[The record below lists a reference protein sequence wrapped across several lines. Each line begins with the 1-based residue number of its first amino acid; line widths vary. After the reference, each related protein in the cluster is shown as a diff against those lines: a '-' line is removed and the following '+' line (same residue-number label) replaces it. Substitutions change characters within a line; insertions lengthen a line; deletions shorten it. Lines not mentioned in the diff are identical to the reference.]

1 MHFHY
6 IKKHYFCLF
15 KIKTIMKVLVVEDEF
30 ELLNTTC
37 EYLQKEEFICESA
50 ATYFEAEDK
59 LITYKYDIV
68 ILDINL
74 PDGNGLDLLK
84 LIKEKTPETGVLIV
98 SAKDSL
104 DDKLK
109 GLDLGADD
117 YITKPFHL
125 AELNSRVNSLIR
137 RKKFRGSKNIVFNEI
152 EIDPEAITVMANKKI
167 LDLTKKEYHLLLY
180 FITNKNRVLT
190 KEAIAEHLWG
200 DNIDLVDNF
209 DFIYTHM
216 RNLRKKMKKNGA
228 NDYLQT
234 IYGLGYKFGE

>member
-1 MHFHY
+1 M
-6 IKKHYFCLF
+6 
-15 KIKTIMKVLVVEDEF
+15 KILIVEDEV
-30 ELLNTTC
+30 ELLKTIC
-37 EYLQKEEFICESA
+37 KYLKKEEFVCEKA
-50 ATYFEAEDK
+50 ETYFDAEDK
-59 LITYKYDIV
+59 IISYDYDIV

-84 LIKEKTPETGVLIV
+84 IIKKTKAETGVLIV

-137 RKKFRGSKNIVFNEI
+137 RRKFEGNENIVFNEI
-152 EIDPEAITVMANKKI
+152 EIDPKAKTIYANEI
-167 LDLTKKEYHLLLY
+167 PLDLTKKEYHLLLY
-180 FITNKNRVLT
+180 LVTNKNRVLT
-190 KEAIAEHLWG
+190 KEGIAEHLWG
-200 DNIDLVDNF
+200 DNIDMVDNY

-216 RNLRKKMKKNGA
+216 RNIRKKLKKTGA
-228 NDYLQT
+228 KDYLNT
-234 IYGLGYKFGE
+234 IYGLGYKFGEIS

>member
-1 MHFHY
+1 M
-6 IKKHYFCLF
+6 
-15 KIKTIMKVLVVEDEF
+15 KILIIEDEKD
-30 ELLNTTC
+30 LINVMC
-37 EYLQKEEFICESA
+37 QYLQKEDFICEFA
-50 ATYFEAEDK
+50 INFFEAEDK
-59 LITYKYDIV
+59 LISYNYDIV
-68 ILDINL
+68 VLDINL

-84 LIKEKTPETGVLIV
+84 IIKTNKPDTGVLIV

-137 RKKFRGSKNIVFNEI
+137 RQKFEGNHTITFNEI
-152 EIDPEAITVMANKKI
+152 EIDPNAKI
-167 LDLTKKEYHLLLY
+167 VKVNNSPVDLTKKEFFLLLY

-190 KEAIAEHLWG
+190 KESIAEHLWG
-200 DNIDLVDNF
+200 DSIDLADNF

-216 RNLRKKMKKNGA
+216 RNLRKKLKTKGA
-228 NDYLQT
+228 TDYMQT

>member
-1 MHFHY
+1 
-6 IKKHYFCLF
+6 
-15 KIKTIMKVLVVEDEF
+15 MKLLVVEDEL
-30 ELLNTTC
+30 ELLDTIC
-37 EYLQKEEFICESA
+37 GYLQKEDYVVESA
-50 ATYFEAEDK
+50 ATFFEGEDK
-59 LITYKYDIV
+59 LISYRYDVV

-74 PDGNGLDLLK
+74 PDGNGLDLLQIVK
-84 LIKEKTPETGVLIV
+84 DRYPETGVLIV

-104 DDKLK
+104 DDKLE

-125 AELNSRVNSLIR
+125 AELNSRVNSLLRR
-137 RKKFRGSKNIVFNEI
+137 RKFKGSKNIIYKEI
-152 EIDPEAITVMANKKI
+152 EIDPVAKRALANTKA
-167 LDLTKKEYHLLLY
+167 LDLTKKEYFLLLY
-180 FITNKNRVLT
+180 FVTNKGRVLT

-200 DNIDLVDNF
+200 DNIDMVDNF

-216 RNLRKKMKKNGA
+216 RNLRKKLKKNGA